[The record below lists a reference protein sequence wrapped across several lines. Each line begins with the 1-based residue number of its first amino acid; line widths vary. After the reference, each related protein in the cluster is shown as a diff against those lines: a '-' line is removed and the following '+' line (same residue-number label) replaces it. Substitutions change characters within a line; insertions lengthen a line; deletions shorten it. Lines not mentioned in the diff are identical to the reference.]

1 MGMLGI
7 LVRLVLVEGI
17 DDLADQI
24 ALGIFPK
31 LLSYRHQIHA
41 DAAEFSNVA

>member
-17 DDLADQI
+17 EDLADQI

-31 LLSYRHQIHA
+31 LSYRHQIHA